1 MTPGAGEAGGPRPE
15 SVTVVVGAS
24 VPGASLEACLEAL
37 APQIDDEVEVLVCE
51 AQPAP
56 SHLRDRFGWATFIEV
71 TGALVPEL
79 WREGID
85 RARGDIV
92 ALTIA
97 QMEPAENWI
106 AAIRDEQS
114 RVPIVGGAIEPGR
127 RLRLRDWGEYF
138 CRYARDMLPFEGRR
152 NVDLPGDNAAYR
164 RELIQRHSELYRDG
178 FWEPVVHHHLAGEGV
193 VCWHSPAL
201 VVRQGRSFGWRAFV
215 RQRLAHGRKYGHQ
228 RGANFSQTR
237 NLVGVLGSPL
247 VPFLMT
253 YRVLHQVMSK
263 RSRRLRALAAL
274 PVIFS
279 FNLAWAGAEAL
290 GHLDMVFRR

>member
-1 MTPGAGEAGGPRPE
+1 MPVD
-15 SVTVVVGAS
+15 SVTVVIGTS
-24 VPGASLEACLEAL
+24 RPGRSLEACLDAL
-37 APQIDDEVEVLVCE
+37 APQVDDRVEVLVCE
-51 AQPAP
+51 SAA
-56 SHLRDRFGWATFIEV
+56 SDGRVRERFPWATFVVAPGE
-71 TGALVPEL
+71 LVPAL

-85 RARGDIV
+85 RASGDIV

-106 AAIRDEQS
+106 ATIREEQS
-114 RVPIVGGAIEPGR
+114 RASVVGGAIEPGA
-127 RLRLRDWGEYF
+127 RLRICDWAEYF
-138 CRYARDMLPFEGRR
+138 CRYARDMLPFEGRQ

-164 RELIQRHSELYRDG
+164 RAVIQRHSELYRDG
-178 FWEPVVHHHLAGEGV
+178 FWEPVVHHHLAGEGI

-228 RGANFSQTR
+228 RGVNFSQGR
-237 NLVGVLGSPL
+237 NLAGVLGAPL

-253 YRVLHQVMSK
+253 YRVLRQVMSK
-263 RSRRLRALAAL
+263 RSRRLRALVAL

-279 FNLAWAGAEAL
+279 FNLAWAWAEAR
-290 GHLDMVFRR
+290 GHLDMVLNG